1 VRASQNTERANF
13 QAIIA
18 TTHVDPRE
26 LPPSKQPQQRP
37 FSPSKCRIPS
47 NHGLHST
54 ALDFFRVDLAKIRR
68 DLAVAHQSVI
78 MRPQANGRIVRI
90 KKLSRS
96 AGQQILR
103 EDQIDSTE
111 YDSLQD
117 QYKVET
123 GVEKSEES
131 VCTT

>member
-1 VRASQNTERANF
+1 
-13 QAIIA
+13 
-18 TTHVDPRE
+18 
-26 LPPSKQPQQRP
+26 
-37 FSPSKCRIPS
+37 
-47 NHGLHST
+47 
-54 ALDFFRVDLAKIRR
+54 
-68 DLAVAHQSVI
+68 

-131 VCTT
+131 VCAT

>member
-1 VRASQNTERANF
+1 
-13 QAIIA
+13 
-18 TTHVDPRE
+18 
-26 LPPSKQPQQRP
+26 
-37 FSPSKCRIPS
+37 
-47 NHGLHST
+47 
-54 ALDFFRVDLAKIRR
+54 
-68 DLAVAHQSVI
+68 

-131 VCTT
+131 VRNT

>member
-1 VRASQNTERANF
+1 
-13 QAIIA
+13 
-18 TTHVDPRE
+18 
-26 LPPSKQPQQRP
+26 
-37 FSPSKCRIPS
+37 
-47 NHGLHST
+47 
-54 ALDFFRVDLAKIRR
+54 
-68 DLAVAHQSVI
+68 

-111 YDSLQD
+111 YESLQD

-131 VCTT
+131 VSNT

>member
-1 VRASQNTERANF
+1 
-13 QAIIA
+13 
-18 TTHVDPRE
+18 
-26 LPPSKQPQQRP
+26 
-37 FSPSKCRIPS
+37 
-47 NHGLHST
+47 
-54 ALDFFRVDLAKIRR
+54 
-68 DLAVAHQSVI
+68 
-78 MRPQANGRIVRI
+78 MRPQPNGRIVRI

-131 VCTT
+131 VRNT

>member
-1 VRASQNTERANF
+1 MHE
-13 QAIIA
+13 
-18 TTHVDPRE
+18 
-26 LPPSKQPQQRP
+26 
-37 FSPSKCRIPS
+37 
-47 NHGLHST
+47 
-54 ALDFFRVDLAKIRR
+54 FFRADLAEIRR
-68 DLAVAHQSVI
+68 DLVVAHQSVI

-131 VCTT
+131 VCIT

>member
-1 VRASQNTERANF
+1 
-13 QAIIA
+13 
-18 TTHVDPRE
+18 
-26 LPPSKQPQQRP
+26 
-37 FSPSKCRIPS
+37 
-47 NHGLHST
+47 
-54 ALDFFRVDLAKIRR
+54 
-68 DLAVAHQSVI
+68 
-78 MRPQANGRIVRI
+78 VRI

>member
-1 VRASQNTERANF
+1 
-13 QAIIA
+13 
-18 TTHVDPRE
+18 
-26 LPPSKQPQQRP
+26 
-37 FSPSKCRIPS
+37 
-47 NHGLHST
+47 
-54 ALDFFRVDLAKIRR
+54 
-68 DLAVAHQSVI
+68 

-131 VCTT
+131 VDRKSTRLNSSHLRRSRMPSSA

>member
-1 VRASQNTERANF
+1 
-13 QAIIA
+13 
-18 TTHVDPRE
+18 
-26 LPPSKQPQQRP
+26 
-37 FSPSKCRIPS
+37 
-47 NHGLHST
+47 
-54 ALDFFRVDLAKIRR
+54 
-68 DLAVAHQSVI
+68 

-103 EDQIDSTE
+103 EDQIDSNE
-111 YDSLQD
+111 YESLQD

-131 VCTT
+131 VCST

>member
-1 VRASQNTERANF
+1 
-13 QAIIA
+13 
-18 TTHVDPRE
+18 
-26 LPPSKQPQQRP
+26 
-37 FSPSKCRIPS
+37 
-47 NHGLHST
+47 
-54 ALDFFRVDLAKIRR
+54 
-68 DLAVAHQSVI
+68 

-131 VCTT
+131 VCIT

>member
-1 VRASQNTERANF
+1 
-13 QAIIA
+13 
-18 TTHVDPRE
+18 
-26 LPPSKQPQQRP
+26 
-37 FSPSKCRIPS
+37 
-47 NHGLHST
+47 
-54 ALDFFRVDLAKIRR
+54 
-68 DLAVAHQSVI
+68 

>member
-1 VRASQNTERANF
+1 
-13 QAIIA
+13 
-18 TTHVDPRE
+18 
-26 LPPSKQPQQRP
+26 
-37 FSPSKCRIPS
+37 
-47 NHGLHST
+47 
-54 ALDFFRVDLAKIRR
+54 
-68 DLAVAHQSVI
+68 
-78 MRPQANGRIVRI
+78 MRPQTNGRIVRI

-111 YDSLQD
+111 YESLQG

-131 VCTT
+131 VCNT

>member
-1 VRASQNTERANF
+1 
-13 QAIIA
+13 
-18 TTHVDPRE
+18 
-26 LPPSKQPQQRP
+26 
-37 FSPSKCRIPS
+37 
-47 NHGLHST
+47 
-54 ALDFFRVDLAKIRR
+54 
-68 DLAVAHQSVI
+68 

-131 VCTT
+131 VRIT